1 MHRKTP
7 VFESFLIKLQT
18 IKKEIPLQ
26 VFLCCFLVNFA
37 KFLTTLF
44 FEHLQWLLLH
54 WQEMSLILACQ
65 QNKGEIA
72 ASWSTKNKCLDI
84 LEAATPSNKTLKP
97 ETALKKGCT
106 TSILWEKNS
115 AVTSDISLL
124 IFDN

>member
-1 MHRKTP
+1 ML
-7 VFESFLIKLQT
+7 ESFLIKLQT

-84 LEAATPSNKTLKP
+84 LEAATPSTKTLKP

-106 TSILWEKNS
+106 TSILWKKNS

-124 IFDN
+124 KFDN